1 MKKILLL
8 LALLLATVTAHAL
21 PFVTTPSTST
31 YPIHWYQ
38 LKINDKYVYYD
49 PDGGIGDQIQLTPT
63 ASSENN
69 FLWCFVQ
76 TSSDKILI
84 YNRAAQQYL
93 EEDSYVTSDMNS
105 SYISYVEERASG
117 GLYQVLSSR

>member
-1 MKKILLL
+1 MKKILFL

-49 PDGGIGDQIQLTPT
+49 PNGG
-63 ASSENN
+63 
-69 FLWCFVQ
+69 V
-76 TSSDKILI
+76 
-84 YNRAAQQYL
+84 YN
-93 EEDSYVTSDMNS
+93 
-105 SYISYVEERASG
+105 
-117 GLYQVLSSR
+117 QVDCNTINRGQFPVVLCESVVG